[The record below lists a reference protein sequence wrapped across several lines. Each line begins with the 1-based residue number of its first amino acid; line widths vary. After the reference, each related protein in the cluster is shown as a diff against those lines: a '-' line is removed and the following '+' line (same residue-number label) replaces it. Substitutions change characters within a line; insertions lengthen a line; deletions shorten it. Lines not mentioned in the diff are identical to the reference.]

1 MDALETLKQQH
12 VEAHAAFGQIKA
24 AAARDRAATWAE
36 LQPKLELHEQI
47 EEHFVYDPVAA
58 DAGSSDPVLAR
69 WEDEHEEQVREAN
82 AVIARIDGLDPTD
95 DEWLEQVTAL
105 GATLD
110 AHIAHEENDIWPR
123 IRSAWGQDK
132 LDKAGRQMAQAKA
145 SVEKG
150 EPLEKAV
157 SGAEEMSS

>member
-12 VEAHAAFGQIKA
+12 VEAHAAFAQIKA
-24 AAARDRAATWAE
+24 AAPRGRAATWAD

-58 DAGSSDPVLAR
+58 DARSSDPVLAR

-82 AVIARIDGLDPTD
+82 AVIAKIDELDPMD
-95 DEWLEQVTAL
+95 DAWLEQVNAL
-105 GATLD
+105 GSTLD

-123 IRSAWGQDK
+123 IRAAWDQDR
-132 LDKAGRQMAQAKA
+132 LDRAGRQMAQAKA
-145 SVEKG
+145 AVEKG
-150 EPLEKAV
+150 EAIETAV
-157 SGAEEMSS
+157 SGAETAS

>member
-12 VEAHAAFGQIKA
+12 IEAHAAFSQIKA
-24 AAARDRAATWAE
+24 AAPRGRATTWRE

-47 EEHFVYDPVAA
+47 EEQFVYDPVAA
-58 DAGSSDPVLAR
+58 DAGSSDPVLGR
-69 WEDEHEEQVREAN
+69 WEEEHEEQVREAN
-82 AVIARIDGLDPTD
+82 AVIARIDTLDPLD
-95 DEWLEQVTAL
+95 DAWLEQVNAL

-123 IRSAWGQDK
+123 IRAAWDQDK
-132 LDKAGRQMAQAKA
+132 LDRAGRQMAQAKA

-150 EPLEKAV
+150 DPIERAV
-157 SGAEEMSS
+157 AEAEAAN

>member
-24 AAARDRAATWAE
+24 AAPHGRAATWAE

-58 DAGSSDPVLAR
+58 DAGASDPVLAR
-69 WEDEHEEQVREAN
+69 WGTEHDEQVHEAN
-82 AVIARIDGLDPTD
+82 AMIARIDELDAMED
-95 DEWLEQVTAL
+95 AWLEQVSAL
-105 GATLD
+105 GSTLD

-123 IRSAWGQDK
+123 IRAAWGHDK
-132 LDKAGRQMAQAKA
+132 LDRAGRQMAQAKA

-150 EPLEKAV
+150 EPIQGAV
-157 SGAEEMSS
+157 SSAGNAS

>member
-12 VEAHAAFGQIKA
+12 VEAHAAFGQIKTA
-24 AAARDRAATWAE
+24 APRGRAPTWAE

-58 DAGSSDPVLAR
+58 DAGTNDPVLAR
-69 WEDEHEEQVREAN
+69 WEQEHEEQVREAN
-82 AVIARIDGLDPTD
+82 AVIVRIDKLDPMD
-95 DEWLEQVTAL
+95 DVWLEQVSAL

-123 IRSAWGQDK
+123 IRAAWDQEK
-132 LDKAGRQMAQAKA
+132 LDRAGRQMAQAKA

-150 EPLEKAV
+150 EPIEEAV
-157 SGAEEMSS
+157 SGAEKTG